1 MFSNGIVYSV
11 IQCCDHEINY
21 VTGGSGVNPKTAE
34 AAINKGDHYKL
45 IGKQ

>member
-11 IQCCDHEINY
+11 IQCCVHEINY
-21 VTGGSGVNPKTAE
+21 VTGGSGVNPETAE
-34 AAINKGDHYKL
+34 ASINKGDHYKL